1 MIQRVVLPVVLAA
14 ALLTGAWLLW
24 SRAARL
30 PQPAAQPSPTATSS
44 PDRSEPSPTAEP
56 VHSGGD
62 FRLSGTAVGD
72 PTSYAAIEAP
82 DGTSRLYR
90 DGETVAGLGRIAAVH
105 TDRVIVVDPAGESL
119 VLRLKPAPTPT
130 REQRRISADGATRTV
145 SPARD
150 DTPRESPS
158 SDVPDR
164 PAS

>member
-1 MIQRVVLPVVLAA
+1 MIQRVVLPVALAA
-14 ALLTGAWLLW
+14 ALLAGAWLLW

-30 PQPAAQPSPTATSS
+30 PQPLAPPAPTATSS
-44 PDRSEPSPTAEP
+44 PVRSEPSPTAEP
-56 VHSGGD
+56 VNSGSE

-72 PTSYAAIEAP
+72 PASYAAIEAP

-105 TDRVIVVDPAGESL
+105 TDRVIVVDSAGESL

-130 REQRRISADGATRTV
+130 PERRRTSVDGATPTV

-158 SDVPDR
+158 SNAPDR